1 MRIIKEGNVNQMT
14 TKVVFSIFNNGIS
27 AVLIAVCLVMLIGL
41 VALSI
46 DVSHLVVARNEL
58 QNAADAGALAG
69 AGDLY
74 VDDGKSV
81 NTDANQIGYDAAV
94 ANFSEQ
100 FPVEVNWT
108 GGNAGDVQRGH
119 WSFGM
124 GSLDRGFY
132 PNDSTAAVTLWG
144 VSTEELDA
152 NPNFINAVRVRT
164 RRQNTPIAS
173 WFASI
178 FGYESFGGFAEAVAY
193 IGFAGTLKEATATA
207 PIAICR
213 QSIEKC
219 TDPED
224 PETCKYDCSQGRF
237 INDAAGKLDEE
248 TGMWTNLEQNLDKSV
263 SPPVDLCSS
272 GTNASEVKPLVD
284 CTAIMS
290 GSGVAHASLKF
301 DYNLTVNNGQIDSA
315 FNAFYD
321 CWKKKFEGGY
331 MRLTLPVIDCENDP
345 TTCAP
350 LVGAVTVVIV
360 HITQQPN
367 YKNLP
372 AKKGGIESEDPKLAA
387 GWDPAEADSCTSENP
402 DECVWNDFTTY
413 YGLVDQYGKPAQ
425 YMAKSIYFLKSCDP
439 NIPRGTTGG
448 PNFGT
453 LAEIPVLVR

>member
-1 MRIIKEGNVNQMT
+1 MT
-14 TKVVFSIFNNGIS
+14 ARGIFSIVNNQKGIS
-27 AVLIAVCLVMLIGL
+27 AVIVAVILVMLIGFL
-41 VALSI
+41 ALSI
-46 DVSHLVVARNEL
+46 DASHLVVARNEL

-69 AGDLY
+69 TAELY
-74 VDDGKSV
+74 TDNGQSV
-81 NTDANQIGYDAAV
+81 NINANQIGFDAAV

-100 FPVEVNWT
+100 SPVEVNWT
-108 GGNAGDVQRGH
+108 GGNTGDVQRGH
-119 WSFGM
+119 WSFGL
-124 GSLDRGFY
+124 GSLPRGFT
-132 PNDSTAAVTLWG
+132 PNDSSSPVALSG
-144 VSTEELDA
+144 VSTQELDA

-164 RRQNTPIAS
+164 RRQSTLIAS

-178 FGYESFGGFAEAVAY
+178 FGYEGFEGFAEAVAY
-193 IGFAGTLKEATATA
+193 IGFAGTLKEATANA
-207 PIAICR
+207 PIAICK

-219 TDPED
+219 SDPDD
-224 PETCKYDCSQGRF
+224 PSTCEYDCSQGRF

-248 TGMWTNLEQNLDKSV
+248 TGMWTNLEQNLDESV

-284 CTAIMS
+284 CTAIL
-290 GSGVAHASLKF
+290 GNSGVDHDSLKY

-321 CWKKKFEGGY
+321 CWKTHFEHGY
-331 MRLTLPVIDCENDP
+331 MRLTLPVIDCANDP

-350 LVGAVTVVIV
+350 LVGAVTVVVV

-367 YKNLP
+367 YKDLP
-372 AKKGGIESEDPKLAA
+372 VEKGGITSEDPRLAA
-387 GWDPAEADSCTSENP
+387 GWDPAKADSCAAENP
-402 DECVWNDFTTY
+402 DECVWNDFATY
-413 YGLVDQYGKPAQ
+413 YGLVDQDGKPAQ

-439 NIPRGTTGG
+439 NIPRGITGG